1 MKRFPIIGI
10 LLLIPALML
19 TVMVGCNK
27 EPAKNTE
34 DKTKDP
40 KKAGE
45 AKEIT
50 SATEGVVKGV
60 VKFKGGANPEKPE
73 ARIAEHKE
81 KDLCMAGGG
90 KNILDQLWLVKE
102 GVVENV
108 VISLEPPEGKKYKID
123 KKLKDAFEKKEAII
137 DQPYCAYVPHIVALY
152 AGVQPFVVQNSAKFL
167 HNTKIDGGVKN
178 GKTDDPVPPKVGDKP
193 GRLKPRTFVKDSN
206 PIPVQCSLHNW
217 MNAKIITFDH
227 PYFAVTNEK
236 GEFTIENVPI
246 DEELVVYMWH
256 DSMDNKKEFKKLSFK
271 KGDNTIE
278 GMELSK

>member
-1 MKRFPIIGI
+1 MKRFPILGI

-19 TVMVGCNK
+19 TMTAGCNK
-27 EPAKNTE
+27 EA
-34 DKTKDP
+34 P
-40 KKAGE
+40 KKNGDDGKDGKKKHVE

-50 SATEGVVKGV
+50 TATDAVVKGV
-60 VKFKGGANPEKPE
+60 VKFKGADPEKPE
-73 ARIAEHKE
+73 TRIAEHKE
-81 KDLCMAGGG
+81 KDLCMAGKG
-90 KNILDQLWLVKE
+90 KHILDQKWLVKD
-102 GVVENV
+102 GLVENV

-123 KKLKDAFEKKEAII
+123 KKLKDSFEKKVATL

-152 AGVQPFVVQNSAKFL
+152 AGVQPLVVKNSATFL

-178 GKTDDPVPPKVGDKP
+178 GKTDAPVAPMGK
-193 GRLKPRTFVKDSN
+193 LEPRTFVKDSN

-256 DSMDNKKEFKKLSFK
+256 ESMDNKKDVRKLTFK
-271 KGDNTIE
+271 KGDNTID
-278 GMELSK
+278 GLELSK